1 MLKLVIRIKD
11 SCIIKN
17 YSYICIDKF
26 MKMMKFLIQKCSK
39 QVRHDFAFTLLKA
52 VRFND
57 WLLDR
62 EKIITRF
69 INTEYDPEKKV
80 FTKLDFKPQHR
91 NYVPVGSVEFVSEF
105 IKHFY
110 PDYPIEPI
118 NIPEELLDFK
128 FTKRFVFNGTEK
140 EIVGEKFVKSN
151 DKIKSYTEIVTDNV
165 DVPRGNYQISEVI
178 DIDSEWRAFV
188 YDSKLVGLQ
197 NYSGSFTL
205 FPDVQAI
212 MDMIGTYEH
221 SDSAP
226 IAYTLDVGVNTLDGT
241 FVIEVH
247 NFFSCGL
254 YGFADLYLLPR
265 MLYNWFQEYLF
276 IHC

>member
-1 MLKLVIRIKD
+1 
-11 SCIIKN
+11 
-17 YSYICIDKF
+17 
-26 MKMMKFLIQKCSK
+26 MMKFLIQKCSK
-39 QVRHDFAFTLLKA
+39 EVRHDFAFTLLEA
-52 VRFND
+52 IRFND

-62 EKIITRF
+62 EKIITKF
-69 INTEYDPEKKV
+69 INTEYDPIEKK
-80 FTKLDFKPQHR
+80 FTKLDFKSQHK
-91 NYVPVGSVEFVSEF
+91 NYVPVGSVEFVTEF

-118 NIPEELLDFK
+118 NIPEELLPFK

-151 DKIKSYTEIVTDNV
+151 DKIKAYSEIVTDNM
-165 DVPRGNYQISEVI
+165 DVPEGNYQISEVI

-212 MDMIGTYEH
+212 MDMIGTYESAH
-221 SDSAP
+221 EQTCSAP
-226 IAYTLDVGVNTLDGT
+226 IAYTLDVGVNILDGT
-241 FVIEVH
+241 FIIEVH
-247 NFFSCGL
+247 DFFSCGL
-254 YGFADLYLLPR
+254 YGFADLNLLPR
-265 MLYNWFQEYLF
+265 MLYRWFQEYLF
-276 IHC
+276 INM